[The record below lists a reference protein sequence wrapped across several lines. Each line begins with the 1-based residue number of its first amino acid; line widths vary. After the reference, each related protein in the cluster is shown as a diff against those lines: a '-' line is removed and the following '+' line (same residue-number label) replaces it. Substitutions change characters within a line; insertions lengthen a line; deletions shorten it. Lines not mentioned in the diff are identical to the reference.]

1 MALQFVD
8 GGQGAGGRLEIHEA
22 VALTAVGGFIK
33 NSLGGNNRT
42 EPDEK
47 KKKIQIKRC
56 NSKQGDFI
64 CLWIRN

>member
-42 EPDEK
+42 EPDK
-47 KKKIQIKRC
+47 K
-56 NSKQGDFI
+56 
-64 CLWIRN
+64 

>member
-33 NSLGGNNRT
+33 NSLSGNNRT
-42 EPDEK
+42 DPDEK
-47 KKKIQIKRC
+47 
-56 NSKQGDFI
+56 
-64 CLWIRN
+64 